1 MDAAAIQATSPL
13 NHGLRVFPKMGHT
26 ANLELEGEGVVL
38 VADPLQSPPR
48 RLTNPSPSLVFFDGW
63 QPKEYH
69 TVFDLKWL
77 FPNRKGADATST
89 EETLKANDEV
99 MLLAITHEEKDQE
112 ALRQIADGFGWKIS
126 IADSSERA
134 IALLLRHPVPLVI
147 CDRDL
152 PGEDWRE
159 ALARIASLPQSICV
173 LLASGVVDEYLWNEV
188 VQNHGY
194 DIVGKPFRK
203 DDVKRAVTF
212 ARSWSGWASGRGA
225 EAGTK

>member
-1 MDAAAIQATSPL
+1 M
-13 NHGLRVFPKMGHT
+13 
-26 ANLELEGEGVVL
+26 
-38 VADPLQSPPR
+38 
-48 RLTNPSPSLVFFDGW
+48 
-63 QPKEYH
+63 
-69 TVFDLKWL
+69 FDLKWL
-77 FPNRKGADATST
+77 FPKRKGASASSVDEWA
-89 EETLKANDEV
+89 KPNDDV
-99 MLLAITHEEKDQE
+99 MLMAITHEREDQD

-126 IADSSERA
+126 IADSAEGA
-134 IALLLRHPVPLVI
+134 IALLQSHPVPLVI

-194 DIVGKPFRK
+194 DVVTKPFRK

-212 ARSWSGWASGRGA
+212 AWSWSGWAGGRGA
-225 EAGTK
+225 ETGSK